1 MLHRL
6 GTSKADICHCK
17 EEALNEM
24 LEMQTIKGKGGG
36 PGMYEEEYAPCRRY
50 VDAKWKTGGL

>member
-6 GTSKADICHCK
+6 DRSKAEICHCK
-17 EEALNEM
+17 EEASNEM
-24 LEMQTIKGKGGG
+24 LEMLMNKRRRGG

-50 VDAKWKTGGL
+50 VDLKRKTGGF